1 MKSPRNA
8 ERLAWYTR
16 RDGKVRGPYSTSH
29 VTRYV
34 LLGRIRLTDELSDDR
49 HSWRP
54 LAECSECLPDAFI
67 GLAGPEDYQRLVMAR
82 ISVEERRSQRR
93 QDDGNPV
100 PPHGMIERRSGF
112 GRRQADN
119 NTGPPASSLMDNEDA
134 PGKRRR
140 SSPLRAYLL
149 ATLLV
154 TLVAAWFS
162 AAFR

>member
-1 MKSPRNA
+1 MKSPRIA
-8 ERLAWYTR
+8 ERPAWYTR

-29 VTRYV
+29 VTRYI

-49 HSWRP
+49 DSWRP

-67 GLAGPEDYQRLVMAR
+67 RLPGPDDYQRLVIAR
-82 ISVEERRSQRR
+82 ILVEERRSQRR
-93 QDDGNPV
+93 QDDSNPV
-100 PPHGMIERRSGF
+100 PPAGMIERRSGF

-119 NTGPPASSLMDNEDA
+119 NTESPASHLMENGDA
-134 PGKRRR
+134 PGKQRR

-149 ATLLV
+149 TTLLV
-154 TLVAAWFS
+154 TLIVAGFS